1 MTTVP
6 FHRDSSDGF
15 AESLGLLILEDEGV
29 VIQFRTQDAILGV
42 AKGDVE
48 EVDVPFTDIDDFVYK
63 KTLFG
68 ARIRIE
74 VNDMNYA
81 DDLPFCEINTITMS
95 IKKRDRERAEQ
106 VVLAARLRLSE
117 RAYRSAIK
125 DD

>member
-1 MTTVP
+1 M
-6 FHRDSSDGF
+6 DSSDGF
-15 AESLGLLILEDEGV
+15 SESLGLLILEEDGV

-42 AKGDVE
+42 AKSDVE
-48 EVDVPFTDIDDFVYK
+48 EVDVPFHDIDDFVYK

-68 ARIRIE
+68 AKVRIV

-106 VVLAARLRLSE
+106 FVHAARLRLSE
-117 RAYRSAIK
+117 RAYRRAIK